1 MFQRLL
7 FIGVAAILAASAKAA
22 VPSEFYVVSVFF
34 SDNCALFYYRILD
47 VKQEGVDSLVRYVR
61 IGPRSVS
68 CPREIVQAVEARV
81 ANTTP
86 AQLVEKNNPCAPKSV
101 ALKAAIKK
109 YAQRAGVLE
118 TISFGVLAQCDGV
131 PVSLSLPRT
140 ESVKWKSLKGAHP
153 EMAHLW
159 DLSSEVTD
167 RVFGSKD
174 IFRDR
179 TEEDD
184 LALQH
189 AGEKL
194 VPELVAGRYDAGL
207 AAAFHANVE
216 RSDDLSFRSLLEDYG
231 GPMSITQAKDVPR
244 LLKPEHYQFSRFIA
258 PNYPPLAVQARIQG
272 KVELQLTVDQASGE
286 VHGVALVSGHPL
298 FKDSAIA
305 AAKLWRFTPNSAT
318 SENVNV
324 TLDYSLQCPVCVNTT
339 NYF

>member
-22 VPSEFYVVSVFF
+22 VPSEFYVVSVLF
-34 SDNCALFYYRILD
+34 SDNGALFYYRILD
-47 VKQEGVDSLVRYVR
+47 VKQEGVDSLVRYFR
-61 IGPRSVS
+61 IAPRSVS

-86 AQLVEKNNPCAPKSV
+86 AQLVEKNNPCALKSA

-109 YAQRAGVLE
+109 YAQHAGGLE
-118 TISFGVLAQCDGV
+118 TISFGVVAQCDGV
-131 PVSLSLPRT
+131 PVSLSLPRP

-189 AGEKL
+189 AGKKF
-194 VPELVAGRYDAGL
+194 VRELVAGRYDAGL
-207 AAAFHANVE
+207 AAAAKGTLQNWRHP
-216 RSDDLSFRSLLEDYG
+216 SFRKLLEDYR
-231 GPMSITQAKDVPR
+231 GPISVSQANNAPG
-244 LLKPEHYQFSRFIA
+244 LLNPERYQFSKFVA
-258 PNYPPLAVQARIQG
+258 PNYPPLAKMARIEG
-272 KVELQLTVDQASGE
+272 NVELRLTVDQASGE
-286 VHGVALVSGHPL
+286 VSGVALVSEHPL
-298 FKDSAIA
+298 LKDSAIA
-305 AAKLWRFTPNSAT
+305 AAKQWRFTPNSAT
-318 SENVNV
+318 SETVNV
-324 TLDYSLQCPVCVNTT
+324 TLDYSLRCPLPIT
-339 NYF
+339 F